1 MIRRLAY
8 ALGYVYCAQC
18 GWWSRPYCGHTD

>member
-1 MIRRLAY
+1 MIRRIAH
-8 ALGYVYCAQC
+8 ALGYVYCAKC